1 MKQTNWILLAALSM
15 IITSISCVSLKYIS
29 STQYNDNTVLA
40 IAFIIMG
47 IIAAIY
53 LVINSKDTKL
63 FCKQCDLSFLGFVV
77 LFAAI
82 LVLNNYVMNKAF
94 KVSPN
99 IGYSHMIINL
109 NVILSLLA
117 GYFLFKQNVNA
128 KSLIGIIIALIGVF
142 IIVN

>member
-1 MKQTNWILLAALSM
+1 MKQPNWILLAALSM

-40 IAFIIMG
+40 ITFIIMG
-47 IIAAIY
+47 ILSAIY
-53 LVINSKDTKL
+53 LVINIKDTKQ
-63 FCKQCDLSFLGFVV
+63 FCKHCNLSFIIFVV
-77 LFAAI
+77 FFAFI
-82 LVLNNYVMNKAF
+82 LVINNYIMNKAF

>member
-1 MKQTNWILLAALSM
+1 MKQTNWILLAALALIVS
-15 IITSISCVSLKYIS
+15 SISSISLKYIS
-29 STQYNDNTVLA
+29 STQYNDNVVFA

-53 LVINSKDTKL
+53 LVINSKDTQL

-82 LVLNNYVMNKAF
+82 LVLNTYVMNIAF
-94 KVSPN
+94 KASPN

-109 NVILSLLA
+109 NVVFSLLA
-117 GYFLFKQNVNA
+117 GYFLFKQNINA
-128 KSLIGIIIALIGVF
+128 KSLIGIVIALIGVF